1 MCISMSE
8 TCIRNRLNQ
17 RSLQILTGW
26 GGEPGLRYA
35 VDPWMEVVPRIIGCQ
50 YVTHQD
56 TGATGQCIAILS
68 CKFWVNIKNLPCC
81 DESQSKKWWIEFI
94 FPCKLLEPF
103 KKKLMRKYKIAVF
116 RIFSQNVYSGR
127 NLRDS
132 CIGFLLLPQNNMNKD
147 KQPNPSFAKTLLEYL
162 FLSGIPHCFSHIIAC
177 CLRDDEVHFHLW
189 NPKCFLLSFW
199 LRGVLGHHL
208 SAKTRRNNTTL
219 ADYHY
224 RNIPSSPSASEWC
237 APGFTQSNGLRM
249 RATSGRIP
257 PW

>member
-81 DESQSKKWWIEFI
+81 DESQSKKRWIEFI

-103 KKKLMRKYKIAVF
+103 KKKLMQYHENTKLL
-116 RIFSQNVYSGR
+116 YSGSFHKMFIQAEIYGTHV
-127 NLRDS
+127 LVS
-132 CIGFLLLPQNNMNKD
+132 FCCPKTIWIKTNN
-147 KQPNPSFAKTLLEYL
+147 Q
-162 FLSGIPHCFSHIIAC
+162 
-177 CLRDDEVHFHLW
+177 
-189 NPKCFLLSFW
+189 
-199 LRGVLGHHL
+199 
-208 SAKTRRNNTTL
+208 
-219 ADYHY
+219 
-224 RNIPSSPSASEWC
+224 
-237 APGFTQSNGLRM
+237 
-249 RATSGRIP
+249 IP
-257 PW
+257 PLQKHFWNTCFYLAFHIVSPT